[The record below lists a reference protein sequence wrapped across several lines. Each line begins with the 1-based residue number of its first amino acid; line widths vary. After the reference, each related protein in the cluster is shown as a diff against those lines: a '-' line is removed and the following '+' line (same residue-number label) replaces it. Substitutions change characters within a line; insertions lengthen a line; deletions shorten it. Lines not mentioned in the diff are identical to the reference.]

1 MLNILI
7 FLLLILSIHHGQNIN
22 RHYFLSSANVSSII
36 GVAMKTRKKRKTYS
50 PDFKKEIAET
60 VLSCSETYSAIAR
73 QYGVTNHQVARWA
86 KEYLNQD
93 TLWVQELN
101 AHFRNDS
108 KEETMAEHIEKEG
121 TASNGLQSFNELIPH
136 EESDRFSVDVSLPSG
151 TKVSISNLTT
161 DQLQAVLK
169 ICQ

>member
-1 MLNILI
+1 M
-7 FLLLILSIHHGQNIN
+7 
-22 RHYFLSSANVSSII
+22 R
-36 GVAMKTRKKRKTYS
+36 TRKPRKIFS
-50 PDFKKEIAET
+50 PVFKKEIAEK
-60 VLSCSETYSAIAR
+60 VMSSSETYSAIAR
-73 QYGVTNHQVARWA
+73 QYGVANHQVARWA

-101 AHFRNDS
+101 AHFSDDS
-108 KEETMAEHIEKEG
+108 KVETIAEHIEK
-121 TASNGLQSFNELIPH
+121 ADAVSNGLQSFNELIPH

-161 DQLQAVLK
+161 DQLQAVLR